1 MKSFLSGF
9 KSKRWPTARVVG
21 ALITLFSARVEAAS
35 KPVMVHFMPWY
46 VAEPFSSTWGWHW
59 TMNHFDPGTF
69 NSNGQ
74 REIASWYYPQIG
86 PYDSDDSA
94 VLEYQVLLMKLAGVD
109 GVIVDWYGMDNYLD
123 YAVNNQRTLDL
134 LGWTRRAG
142 LKFSLCYED
151 ATIKNEINGGFIAS
165 SNALAR
171 AQQTLLY
178 AETNFFNDPSFLRLN
193 GRPLLLNFGPQYFTA
208 SADWVAIFSILAPS
222 NSPPA
227 LFTEDNKLAV
237 GQGAFDWPPMG
248 LSQTNNG
255 ILTTNQLNS
264 YLNQFE
270 QKAAAWNAYISS
282 AFPRFHDVYQQAGV
296 QPSYGYLDDNNGLT
310 FRSTLER
317 AMTNSSMIAQ
327 IVTWNDYGE
336 GTIVE
341 PTAEYM
347 YRDIGALQDLRRR
360 YLSPGYAGTT
370 NDFSTAIRLYNARR
384 KYAGNVAVNA
394 ELDRVFSD
402 AVAGNLVDANLKL
415 AGLESQCPVIYNLSF
430 ANNQLAFSVGGYLST
445 NGAQVQTTSD
455 PTFIHWQIVS
465 ALRSGTNAPFFRTTV
480 SNSTATVFFRVANHP

>member
-1 MKSFLSGF
+1 MKSPLSCFESNQGL
-9 KSKRWPTARVVG
+9 TARVLCPLV
-21 ALITLFSARVEAAS
+21 TLFAVSVCAAP

-59 TMNHFDPGTF
+59 TMNHFDP
-69 NSNGQ
+69 NSITTNGQ

-86 PYDSDDSA
+86 PYDSDDPA
-94 VLEYQVLLMKLAGVD
+94 VLEYQVLMLKLAGAD

-123 YAVNNQRTLDL
+123 YAVNNQRALDL
-134 LGWTRRAG
+134 LGWTRRAS

-165 SNALAR
+165 SNALAH
-171 AQQTLLY
+171 AQQTMLY
-178 AETNFFNDPSFLRLN
+178 AETNFFNDPTFFRLN

-208 SADWVAIFSILAPS
+208 SSDWVAIFSSLAPS

-227 LFTEDNKLAV
+227 FFTEDNKLAI

-248 LSQTNNG
+248 MSQTNNG

-264 YLNQFE
+264 YLTQFE

-282 AFPRFHDVYQQAGV
+282 AFPRFHDIYQQAGV

-317 AMTNSSMIAQ
+317 AMTNSSTIAQ

-341 PTAEYM
+341 PTSEYM
-347 YRDIGALQDLRRR
+347 YRDVGALQDLRRR

-370 NDFSTAIRLYNARR
+370 NDFSTAIRLYNARH
-384 KYAGNVAVNA
+384 KYAGNAIAYA

-402 AVAGNLVDANLKL
+402 AVAGDLLDANLKL
-415 AGLESQCPVIYNLSF
+415 GGLESQSPVIYNLSF
-430 ANNQLAFSVGGYLST
+430 ADNQLAFFVGGYLST
-445 NGAQVQTTSD
+445 NGAQVQSTSD
-455 PTFIHWQIVS
+455 ATFSHWQTV
-465 ALRSGTNAPFFRTTV
+465 ADLRFGTNAPSFHTTV
-480 SNSTATVFFRVANHP
+480 SNFTSTVFFRVAIQP